1 MSADTDAAD
10 VMKVAVATTA
20 NRASTRKLDPGLMA
34 DRLSFRVRG
43 LLSLLGDRV
52 LEAFAPFG
60 LRSGSFT
67 AMALI
72 AANPGCSQIELARE
86 GGLDKS
92 SLVAILNDLEK
103 LGYAVRARSPRDKR
117 RSNLYLTAEGEK
129 VMRAMYEAAMGTETS
144 LREGFTPDEMQLL
157 FALLERAYFILANE
171 ERARD

>member
-1 MSADTDAAD
+1 MSTETVTGEITRA
-10 VMKVAVATTA
+10 A

-43 LLSLLGDRV
+43 LLSLLGERV
-52 LEAFAPFG
+52 IEAFAPYG
-60 LRSGSFT
+60 LRAGSFT

-92 SLVAILNDLEK
+92 LLVGILNDLEK
-103 LGYAVRARSPRDKR
+103 HGYAVRARSPRDKR
-117 RSNLYLTAEGEK
+117 RSNLVLTPEGEK
-129 VMRAMYEAAMGTETS
+129 VMLQMYDSAMGTEKS
-144 LREGFTPDEMQLL
+144 LRESFTPQEMQAL

-171 ERARD
+171 ERD